1 MPGFCKSAS
10 LEEIEDAGWAVTP
23 GRFVG
28 MPEAPE
34 DDEPVE
40 EKIARLTK
48 ELTAALDESARL
60 DAVVREQLGR
70 LA

>member
-1 MPGFCKSAS
+1 M
-10 LEEIEDAGWAVTP
+10 TP

-40 EKIARLTK
+40 EKIARLTA
-48 ELTAALDESARL
+48 ELTAALDESARV